1 MSASPKLLAHD
12 LEKGHPTAPRGSV
25 FVLPQRRRKLIIA
38 SLLLFA
44 TLFFVYAAE
53 RNGSLLSSSSWRWVK
68 DSMKPASLQEG
79 TTPQT
84 VETDVHALSTPSPPP
99 PTDAA
104 SLGAHEVKTVST
116 DLASEKHES
125 LPGASAEESNSA
137 KAVQRDQVLLLL
149 SAMKNKEY
157 RVPELQVQ
165 RAEELMPSSIPAFV
179 KALDK
184 VQGKD
189 AADSK
194 LVSCL
199 TIPAA
204 SCCSALPPTVRRRA
218 RFMAGKAPRS
228 LTPHRLQQVLL
239 SVLAKGQG
247 AADGNACA
255 V

>member
-1 MSASPKLLAHD
+1 MSSSPKLLAHD
-12 LEKGHPTAPRGSV
+12 LEKGHPTATRGSV

-53 RNGSLLSSSSWRWVK
+53 RNGSLLSSGSWRWVK
-68 DSMKPASLQEG
+68 DSMKPASLQEE
-79 TTPQT
+79 TTVQT
-84 VETDVHALSTPSPPP
+84 VETDVHALSTPSPPT

-104 SLGAHEVKTVST
+104 SLGAHEVHPAST
-116 DLASEKHES
+116 DPGSEKHAS
-125 LPGASAEESNSA
+125 LPGASAEDASSA

-165 RAEELMPSSIPAFV
+165 RAEELMPSSTPAFV

-184 VQGKD
+184 VQSKE
-189 AADSK
+189 AADSTM
-194 LVSCL
+194 VSRL
-199 TIPAA
+199 TILGA
-204 SCCSALPPTVRRRA
+204 SCCSALPPTVRRLA
-218 RFMAGKAPRS
+218 RLMAGKAPHS

-239 SVLAKGQG
+239 SLLEKGQG
-247 AADGNACA
+247 TTDGNACA